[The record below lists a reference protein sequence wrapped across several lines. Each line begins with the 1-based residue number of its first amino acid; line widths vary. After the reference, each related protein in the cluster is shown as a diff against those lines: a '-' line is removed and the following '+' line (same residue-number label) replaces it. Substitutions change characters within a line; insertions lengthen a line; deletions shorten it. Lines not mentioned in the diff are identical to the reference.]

1 MRKQLKLGLLGFIL
15 FAFTNPLVVH
25 AIEETDRYML
35 IPGGDAVGI
44 HIETA
49 GLIVVDTYTIE
60 TECGEYS
67 PAADAGLAKGD
78 VITAINGQP
87 IDDIEEYKEAL
98 IANEGLL
105 VLTINRADILSEV
118 TVTGCKNRDGE
129 LTTGVYLRNKVA
141 GIGTLTYVDPASQ
154 KFAALGH
161 EIIDQD
167 TNRIVDIH
175 YGQLIDSN
183 ITSIRK
189 ATDDD
194 PGQKI
199 AEINFNQPH
208 GIIKKNNEYG
218 IYGQMDTDYFK
229 SKEMLPIAYQNEI
242 QLGHAT
248 ILTVIAGE
256 EIGEFSIE
264 IIGID
269 VQTEQEIKG
278 IKYIVTDETLLEK
291 TGGIV
296 QGMSGSPIIQ
306 NGKII
311 GAVTHV
317 LVHDSTVGY
326 GVFIEW
332 MLAESEIDYRKP
344 GASVQAFRPAA

>member
-1 MRKQLKLGLLGFIL
+1 MKKQLKLGLLALTVI
-15 FAFTNPLVVH
+15 AFTKPLVVY
-25 AIEETDRYML
+25 AAAETDRYML

-49 GLIVVDTYTIE
+49 GLIVVDTYTVE
-60 TECGEYS
+60 TEDGEFS
-67 PAADAGLAKGD
+67 PAADAGLVKGD

-87 IDDIEEYKEAL
+87 INEIEEYKEAL
-98 IANEGLL
+98 IAHEGLL
-105 VLTINRADILSEV
+105 VLTINRGGIESEI
-118 TVTGCKNRDGE
+118 TITGCRNKDGE

-141 GIGTLTYVDPASQ
+141 GIGTLTYVDPASW
-154 KFAALGH
+154 KYGALGH

-167 TNRIVDIH
+167 TNRIVDIR
-175 YGQLIDSN
+175 YGQLTHSN

-194 PGQKI
+194 PGQKL
-199 AEINFNQPH
+199 AEISFDNPH
-208 GIIKKNNEYG
+208 GRIDKNNEYG
-218 IYGQMDTDYFK
+218 IYGVMDTDYFK
-229 SKEMLPIAYQNEI
+229 SKKMLPIAYQNEI
-242 QLGHAT
+242 QLGYAT
-248 ILTVIAGE
+248 ILTVIDGN
-256 EIGEFSIE
+256 EIQEFAIE
-264 IIGID
+264 IIEID
-269 VQTEQEIKG
+269 IQTKQEVKG
-278 IKYIVTDETLLEK
+278 IKYVVTDETLLEK

-306 NGKII
+306 NDKII

-332 MLAESEIDYRKP
+332 MLAESEIDYRKQ

>member
-1 MRKQLKLGLLGFIL
+1 MRKQLKLGLLAVTL
-15 FAFTNPLVVH
+15 FAFANPLVVN
-25 AIEETDRYML
+25 AEGTDRYML

-49 GLIVVDTYTIE
+49 GLIVVDTYVVE
-60 TECGEYS
+60 TDAGEFS
-67 PAADAGLAKGD
+67 PAADAGLVKGD
-78 VITAINGQP
+78 VITAINGQS
-87 IDDIEEYKEAL
+87 ISNIEAYKEAL
-98 IANEGLL
+98 IEKEGIL
-105 VLTINRADILSEV
+105 VLTINRAGTELEI
-118 TVTGCKNRDGE
+118 TITGCLNKDGE

-141 GIGTLTYVDPASQ
+141 GIGTLTYVDPASL
-154 KFAALGH
+154 KYGALGH

-167 TNRIVDIH
+167 TNQIVDIRN
-175 YGQLIDSN
+175 GQLTNSN

-199 AEINFNQPH
+199 AEINFDSPH
-208 GIIKKNNEYG
+208 GSIEKNNEYG
-218 IYGQMDTDYFK
+218 IYGMMDTDYFK
-229 SKEMLPIAYQNEI
+229 SKKMLPIAYQNEI

-248 ILTVIAGE
+248 ILTVIDGK
-256 EIGEFSIE
+256 EIQEFSIE
-264 IIGID
+264 IIEID
-269 VQTEQEIKG
+269 VQTKQEVKG
-278 IKYIVTDETLLEK
+278 IKYVVVDETLLEK

-344 GASVQAFRPAA
+344 DASVQAFRPAA